1 MEAAKLR
8 LLAIEMD
15 RRSRRYSQECGVEEE
30 YPEDGGGEDVSQLNF
45 FGNVWEKSFYCS
57 LEGGRQTGGEF
68 RNHTFKGARR
78 ETGHYRPAEEDGGAV
93 KSALKMP
100 KTYLTFAW
108 LQK

>member
-8 LLAIEMD
+8 LLATEMD

-45 FGNVWEKSFYCS
+45 FGNVWEDKFYCS
-57 LEGGRQTGGEF
+57 LGGDKQTDDEF
-68 RNHTFKGARR
+68 RTHTSKGRRR
-78 ETGHYRPAEEDGGAV
+78 EIGHYRPAEEDGGAV

-100 KTYLTFAW
+100 KTYLTFTH
-108 LQK
+108 

>member
-45 FGNVWEKSFYCS
+45 FGNVWEDNFYCS
-57 LEGGRQTGGEF
+57 LGGDKQTDAEF
-68 RNHTFKGARR
+68 RSSTGSRR
-78 ETGHYRPAEEDGGAV
+78 NDNGDCRSQEEDGGAV
-93 KSALKMP
+93 IPALKMS
-100 KTYLTFAW
+100 KTYLT
-108 LQK
+108 